1 MYGGRD
7 KLGQMSIMGHLGG
20 LRRTILVSV
29 IAILGSTGLI
39 VGVWQDK
46 VWQFVVNPLK
56 EYNVSLVYIGLPEA
70 FFTKFKVCLV
80 AGILLSLPVICWQVW
95 SFLAPALSKNERKA
109 VMVLGPLSVLL
120 FLMGVAFAYWG
131 VFRYAAQFLLQIVGD
146 DVKPMLSVGQYVSF
160 LISFVIPFG
169 IIFELPLVSYFLSRL
184 EILTPGWLK
193 RNRKYAIVG
202 IFVLAAVI
210 TPTTDAVSQFMM
222 AGPMMVLYEVSIIVS
237 RFSVPHRKLV
247 SKAA

>member
-1 MYGGRD
+1 MYKGHG
-7 KLGQMSIMGHLGG
+7 KLDQMSIGRHLEE
-20 LRRTILVSV
+20 LRRVFLVSF
-29 IAILGSTGLI
+29 IALLASTALI
-39 VGVWQDK
+39 FGVWQEQA
-46 VWQFVVNPLK
+46 WQFVVNPLR

-95 SFLAPALSKNERKA
+95 SYLAPALKVEERRI

-120 FLMGVAFAYWG
+120 FLTGAAFAYWG
-131 VFRYAAQFLLQIVGD
+131 VFRYAAQFLLQMVGD

-160 LISFVIPFG
+160 LISFLIPFG

-184 EILTPGWLK
+184 EILTPGWLR
-193 RNRKYAIVG
+193 RNRKYAVVG

-210 TPTTDAVSQFMM
+210 TPTTDAISQFMM
-222 AGPMMVLYEVSIIVS
+222 AGPMMVLYEISIIVS
-237 RFSVPHRKLV
+237 RLSAPRRKLASGV
-247 SKAA
+247 A